1 MAGATDSPFVLR
13 LASYILKGG
22 LGFVVLAGG
31 IGVFAFLVGTKP
43 DPAQAPRHDHV
54 VSVRAVEVRPMPVP
68 RVWEGYGTARAMRS
82 ADVAAQVAARVV
94 ERPVG
99 IEAGVT
105 LAAGDVIVR
114 LDPLDFEQRVAA
126 SQALIASWEAQLA
139 GLDVD
144 ERRLGGQ
151 VEILHE
157 EVKLEEREV
166 ERVASAVELRGANDI
181 EVERR
186 RKELSRRQR
195 ELSAMQQLAESIP
208 PKRAQVGAQIAN
220 ERANLR
226 LAQENLDRATV
237 RAPIGGV
244 LQEVFAQPG
253 EMMSFGTLIARIVD
267 LTRVEV
273 PLRLPVSAAD
283 LLKVGDGVDLGPD
296 SPGSGGT
303 GARWRGKV
311 VRIAPEA
318 DALSR
323 TITVY
328 VEVVQQPGGAGG
340 GGEARSGLLLPGQFV
355 AGTVTTIADQP
366 RIAVPRVAVNGNR
379 VMIAQDGEGGA
390 RAKAVTVSVLFL
402 ARGALSDIDPTE
414 TEWAVLA
421 SGLTGGERVITTNL
435 DELRDGTS
443 VRVEA
448 AGPVAADGL
457 KRGGGGAG
465 APGGG
470 GGGP

>member
-1 MAGATDSPFVLR
+1 MAGASDSPFVLR

-31 IGVFAFLVGTKP
+31 VGVFAFLVGTKP

-54 VSVRAVEVRPMPVP
+54 VTVRAVEVRPMPVP

-114 LDPLDFEQRVAA
+114 LDPVDFEQRVAA
-126 SQALIASWEAQLA
+126 SQALIVSWEAQLA

-151 VEILHE
+151 LEIMHE
-157 EVKLEEREV
+157 EIRLEEREV

-186 RKELSRRQR
+186 RKELARRQR
-195 ELSAMQQLAESIP
+195 ERAALQQLAELIP
-208 PKRAQVGAQIAN
+208 PRRAQVGAQIAN

-226 LAQENLDRATV
+226 LAQENLERATV

-253 EMMSFGTLIARIVD
+253 EMMSVGALVARIVD
-267 LTRVEV
+267 LSRVEV

-283 LLKVGDGVDLGPD
+283 LLRAGDAVDLGPD

-303 GARWRGKV
+303 GARWRGRV

-318 DALSR
+318 DAQSR

-328 VEVVQQPGGAGG
+328 VEVAQQPGVAGSV
-340 GGEARSGLLLPGQFV
+340 RHGLLLPGQFV
-355 AGTVTTIADQP
+355 AGTVTTAADQP
-366 RIAVPRVAVNGNR
+366 RIAVPRIAVNGDR
-379 VMIAQDGEGGA
+379 VMIAQDGEGGS
-390 RAKAVTVSVLFL
+390 RAKAVTVSVLFH
-402 ARGALSDIDPTE
+402 ARGAISDIDPTE

-421 SGLTGGERVITTNL
+421 SGLSGGERVITTNL

-443 VRVEA
+443 VRIEA
-448 AGPVAADGL
+448 AGPVAAES
-457 KRGGGGAG
+457 GGGGAA
-465 APGGG
+465 APGSG